1 MSLMILWHQFQCLG
15 FFGPTPSNSPTAA
28 ECPMIQVWHY
38 LPGDGVTPH
47 MSQKTAPSI
56 QMTFTGPE
64 CHLSFWSK
72 DYKLGYHDLP
82 WIWLFCQSHSQNS
95 RKIFYLLYYWLI
107 IKGCNSATARWKRCI
122 GRGMRKRD
130 IKLPAFWISHRL
142 QTSMYSPTQK
152 PAAPCLLG
160 FWRLC
165 YTGVFD

>member
-107 IKGCNSATARWKRCI
+107 IKGCNSETATWKRC
-122 GRGMRKRD
+122 RGQGTGKGHRAAMP
-130 IKLPAFWISHRL
+130 LPEGQSPS
-142 QTSMYSPTQK
+142 TSMWSPSESSPK
-152 PAAPCLLG
+152 PRPSGLL
-160 FWRLC
+160 WRLH
-165 YTGVFD
+165 